1 MPVDLGIKAAIF
13 LWQRLRPSGANMI
26 RTIISIFVVLV
37 ATHMGLAVLAE
48 NQVPRS
54 AVEMK
59 LSFAPVVKA
68 SAPSVVN
75 IYARRVVEAK
85 ENPFANDPFFA
96 DLFRNFGKPAPQV
109 QNSLGS
115 GVILSPDGLIVSNY
129 HVVGGATEI
138 RVVLNDRR
146 EFDAKVLL
154 ADEISDL
161 AVLKVEGASALPA
174 KPLRPSDQVEVG
186 ELVLAIGNPF
196 GVGQTVSSG
205 IISGLARS
213 GGAVGNARAYFIQTD
228 APINSGNSGGA
239 LADRQGRVIGV
250 NSSII
255 TADSNSSG
263 NVGVGFAIPIDIAK
277 AVADRLVEGRSPQS
291 GYLGVSSS
299 DATGSTAGAQIEE
312 VEPGSPASDAGLSVG
327 DVVVAF
333 DGRSIGSAIDLV
345 AAVTTRAPGDEIDI
359 TVDRDGRRTE
369 VNVVLAQATN

>member
-1 MPVDLGIKAAIF
+1 MVRWP
-13 LWQRLRPSGANMI
+13 
-26 RTIISIFVVLV
+26 T
-37 ATHMGLAVLAE
+37 
-48 NQVPRS
+48 
-54 AVEMK
+54 
-59 LSFAPVVKA
+59 
-68 SAPSVVN
+68 
-75 IYARRVVEAK
+75 AR
-85 ENPFANDPFFA
+85 
-96 DLFRNFGKPAPQV
+96 
-109 QNSLGS
+109 
-115 GVILSPDGLIVSNY
+115 
-129 HVVGGATEI
+129 
-138 RVVLNDRR
+138 
-146 EFDAKVLL
+146 
-154 ADEISDL
+154 
-161 AVLKVEGASALPA
+161 
-174 KPLRPSDQVEVG
+174 
-186 ELVLAIGNPF
+186 
-196 GVGQTVSSG
+196 
-205 IISGLARS
+205 
-213 GGAVGNARAYFIQTD
+213 
-228 APINSGNSGGA
+228 
-239 LADRQGRVIGV
+239 RVIGV